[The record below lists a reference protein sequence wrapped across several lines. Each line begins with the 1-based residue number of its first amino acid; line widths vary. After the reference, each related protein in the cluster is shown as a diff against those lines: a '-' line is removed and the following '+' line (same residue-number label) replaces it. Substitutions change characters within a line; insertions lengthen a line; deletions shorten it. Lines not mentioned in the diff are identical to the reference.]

1 MEVGGD
7 RDGRTQN
14 LYRLPVFQAALCPER
29 QPSVHASGR
38 GPLCPSAAEKP
49 PFCDTG
55 LPVLPGE
62 DGQVVLA
69 ACCGV
74 PTRRGR
80 FRAPARAKGRIP
92 PPFSFRLA
100 EKKSAV
106 DGVKEKGVFPDEPG
120 KSWPCNRVF
129 IGFRPRRGRTVL
141 FPRCP
146 LRCALV
152 RRSVKPKFPP
162 HHGQQEGKRSNC
174 SLVLASQFSQA
185 GRRTIGSA
193 KVGSP
198 ACYRY
203 GG

>member
-49 PFCDTG
+49 PFRDTG

-62 DGQVVLA
+62 DGQVALA

-106 DGVKEKGVFPDEPG
+106 DGVKEKGALNPVRLDHSTGFPAAFAVTSPPTAPG
-120 KSWPCNRVF
+120 PALSAPLSATWAG
-129 IGFRPRRGRTVL
+129 IGAGSSGSQHREILPESGAGVGGR
-141 FPRCP
+141 
-146 LRCALV
+146 
-152 RRSVKPKFPP
+152 S
-162 HHGQQEGKRSNC
+162 G
-174 SLVLASQFSQA
+174 
-185 GRRTIGSA
+185 
-193 KVGSP
+193 
-198 ACYRY
+198 
-203 GG
+203 